1 MMAAAGVTGAIAGA
15 ATGAIAGPPGAIA
28 GGVIG
33 GAVGLLTGD
42 VFDKEEARHEQ
53 HEAELDEEIG
63 VTGPDL
69 GVEEKRKSV
78 PPDMEPS
85 VDEWNT

>member
-1 MMAAAGVTGAIAGA
+1 
-15 ATGAIAGPPGAIA
+15 
-28 GGVIG
+28 
-33 GAVGLLTGD
+33 